1 MPGYDFS
8 QVRCLIVDDSAT
20 MRKLVRAMLN
30 SLGTG
35 QIREAADGEKAI
47 EMLRQWPIDLVLADV
62 SMAPMD
68 GLDFVRH
75 LRRSDRDDTR
85 HVPVVMLT
93 GHGDVETICLARDA
107 GANEILAKPITA
119 RTLAHRISEVV
130 ERPRPFIR
138 AASYIGPD
146 RRRRRLASQHRRR
159 ATDSVATPRHEESW
173 QLDIG

>member
-20 MRKLVRAMLN
+20 MRKVVRAMLS
-30 SLGTG
+30 SLGTCR
-35 QIREAADGEKAI
+35 IREAADGAMALET
-47 EMLRQWPIDLVLADV
+47 LQQWPTDLVLADV
-62 SMAPMD
+62 SMEPMD
-68 GLDFVRH
+68 GLDFVRR

-93 GHGDVETICLARDA
+93 GHGDVATICLARDA

-119 RTLAHRISEVV
+119 VTLAHRIAEVV

-146 RRRRRLASQHRRR
+146 RRRRRLASPHRRR
-159 ATDSVATPRHEESW
+159 AADAVATPQHEESW
-173 QLDIG
+173 ELDIG